1 MEKIFDIPNETLSN
15 QPTDEEIRFITA
27 YLEKQFSEIEN
38 IDLTTKTNEERKSL
52 FATISSIKNA
62 IADLLSPDGGNY
74 HKLLKELNIKL
85 NFENRLS
92 NIIGMLSKYISL
104 ENKYQTG
111 NVTSLIN
118 VVHNPSYGYKT
129 FELNDYLNK
138 LILLQPLTDEEVELL
153 SKNNKEQIKPLKHLS
168 DYLNHLVIKYT
179 EGQTNA
185 GSKLESS
192 PIVFFLRDT
201 LLLYLGARR
210 LQAKG
215 ASLDARAILI
225 NRRLIHSFISS
236 EGINSIYKKSY
247 NLIFQ
252 LLSVYQGKFSK
263 EFIEKYKQ
271 MFKSSVTQ
279 PEIQLLHFISEYM
292 NEVLGDKNNFVGV
305 DTAAHGTMPLLTHV
319 ATDRLNSLEMYTST
333 PWLYEFYSLNIFV
346 SNFPNMRTLE
356 SLVSQEELF
365 QFSYIS
371 EGKIYVTETCDPV
384 VISKAKLEIGIFLNI
399 IDKNISLTI

>member
-1 MEKIFDIPNETLSN
+1 MGKLFDIRNEALSN
-15 QPTDEEIRFITA
+15 EPTDEEIRFITA
-27 YLEKQFSEIEN
+27 YLEKQLSEIEN
-38 IDLTTKTNEERKSL
+38 IDLTSKTNEERQSV

-62 IADLLSPDGGNY
+62 ITDLLSPDGGNY
-74 HKLLKELNIKL
+74 HKLLKELNNKV

-92 NIIGMLSKYISL
+92 NIIGKLLMYISS

-111 NVTSLIN
+111 NGNSLIN
-118 VVHNPSYGYKT
+118 VAHNPSYGYKT

-138 LILLQPLTDEEVELL
+138 LILLQPLTDEEVESQL
-153 SKNNKEQIKPLKHLS
+153 KNKKEHIKPLKYLS
-168 DYLNHLVIKYT
+168 DYLNHLVIKYA

-185 GSKLESS
+185 DSQLKSF

-201 LLLYLGARR
+201 LLLYLGAKR

-215 ASLDARAILI
+215 ISLDARAILI
-225 NRRLIHSFISS
+225 NRKLIHSFISS
-236 EGINSIYKKSY
+236 EEINSIYKKSY

-252 LLSVYQGKFSK
+252 LLSVYQGNFSK
-263 EFIEKYKQ
+263 EFIEKYKE
-271 MFKSSVTQ
+271 MFTSSLTQ
-279 PEIQLLHFISEYM
+279 PEIQLLKFISEYLK
-292 NEVLGDKNNFVGV
+292 EILGNKNNFVGV

-319 ATDRLNSLEMYTST
+319 ATGQLNSLEMFTST

-356 SLVSQEELF
+356 SLVCQEELF

-371 EGKIYVTETCDPV
+371 EGKVYVTETCDQV

-399 IDKNISLTI
+399 IDKNIPLTN